1 MNSKVSTAKHLL
13 KENMF
18 RYVVTTAPSKGLAL
32 VRCARHS
39 TAMTKFGS
47 YMRSV
52 VPEAGV
58 NGRDKLSHPTIS
70 VRDQFGWWFHKPN
83 FSWWRHDDNDDIKKH
98 SASLVFVRR
107 TIGILVAS
115 LSNYYH
121 TQFIFSLKLEQLER
135 LRSEDTPRRPMI
147 THTIDQ
153 FILNPKSII
162 LTSSYRIPSQN
173 RVKAEKL
180 EKLAKNWLF
189 VANMEIIDLELKTL
203 QSGHDFHS
211 QGRMTLKI

>member
-70 VRDQFGWWFHKPN
+70 VGCDYL
-83 FSWWRHDDNDDIKKH
+83 SLSLI
-98 SASLVFVRR
+98 SASSKDSWYIHESCIWGLNLRHTKWNR
-107 TIGILVAS
+107 IAHY
-115 LSNYYH
+115 NYCLCRLISTGKLWRWYAY
-121 TQFIFSLKLEQLER
+121 TYWNIVVKLECS
-135 LRSEDTPRRPMI
+135 RS
-147 THTIDQ
+147 
-153 FILNPKSII
+153 
-162 LTSSYRIPSQN
+162 
-173 RVKAEKL
+173 V
-180 EKLAKNWLF
+180 WLM
-189 VANMEIIDLELKTL
+189 V
-203 QSGHDFHS
+203 S
-211 QGRMTLKI
+211 